1 MIDKFV
7 ASHSTVYQLPSS
19 MYKQMMIKIVENRMH
34 GKGEGAE
41 LQHQMRIYQ
50 CIRILTREEQIAVR
64 SFQVDK

>member
-1 MIDKFV
+1 
-7 ASHSTVYQLPSS
+7 